1 MWSISGRGGS
11 GLPPGANLPLML
23 LDIRDKSKNALG
35 MGIST
40 VFKIFGDLLFHGN
53 QEYPWFSGQDPNRF
67 FFIFR
72 HSQFFVRSHSPL
84 TLKKRDLQRQKSNQ
98 GAQLDMKA
106 CHIVM
111 F

>member
-67 FFIFR
+67 FFLY
-72 HSQFFVRSHSPL
+72 FVIPNSL
-84 TLKKRDLQRQKSNQ
+84 
-98 GAQLDMKA
+98 LDPT
-106 CHIVM
+106 HL
-111 F
+111 